1 MICRLSESESTKLLM
16 SVFVLAASAVEARAK
31 AEKMESFMVL
41 YGTYK
46 ATEWGQSVS
55 TTENSSLNGSLHSPF
70 KRLGSDRQWYFVHAW
85 ASRK

>member
-46 ATEWGQSVS
+46 ATE
-55 TTENSSLNGSLHSPF
+55 
-70 KRLGSDRQWYFVHAW
+70 
-85 ASRK
+85 